1 MRTGYVR
8 FLRGLL
14 VLFGAGLAAFAVF
27 LLPYFAELAAQHY
40 TELSYLKIPILIF
53 AYVSAVPFYIALH
66 EGVQICGSILDSEP
80 FSQRNR
86 TAFRRAGI
94 CALTVSVW
102 YFAGTLTMLG
112 LGAQRPIIYAVGAL
126 VTCCALIFAL
136 LCAVLDQ
143 LLARAIELREENELT
158 V

>member
-1 MRTGYVR
+1 MHTRYVR
-8 FLRGLL
+8 FLRAVL

-27 LLPYFAELAAQHY
+27 LLPHFAELAARHY

-53 AYVSAVPFYIALH
+53 VYLSAVPFYVALH

-80 FSQRNR
+80 FSVRNR

-94 CALTVSVW
+94 CALAVSVW
-102 YFAGTLTMLG
+102 YLTGMLG
-112 LGAQRPIIYAVGAL
+112 LGVERPIIYVVGVL
-126 VTCCALIFAL
+126 VTCCALIFSL

>member
-1 MRTGYVR
+1 MHTRYVR
-8 FLRGLL
+8 FLRAVL

-27 LLPYFAELAAQHY
+27 LLPHFAELAARHY
-40 TELSYLKIPILIF
+40 TELAYLKIPIMVF
-53 AYVSAVPFYIALH
+53 AYLSAVPFYVALH

-80 FSQRNR
+80 FSVRNR

-102 YFAGTLTMLG
+102 YLAGTLTMLG
-112 LGAQRPIIYAVGAL
+112 LGAERPIIYVVGAL
-126 VTCCALIFAL
+126 VTCCALIFSL